1 MAGTGKDNNTL
12 RGKRLDLRDRS
23 PEGRGAMQLLDVE
36 KTDLQGTRERRKE
49 EQLSYQQ
56 KCQRKP
62 PNPGLL
68 GLRGPL
74 GAMWAYSGP
83 MR

>member
-36 KTDLQGTRERRKE
+36 KTDVKSGAAAGKRHAAAADSAAGQLQGRR
-49 EQLSYQQ
+49 
-56 KCQRKP
+56 
-62 PNPGLL
+62 
-68 GLRGPL
+68 
-74 GAMWAYSGP
+74 
-83 MR
+83 